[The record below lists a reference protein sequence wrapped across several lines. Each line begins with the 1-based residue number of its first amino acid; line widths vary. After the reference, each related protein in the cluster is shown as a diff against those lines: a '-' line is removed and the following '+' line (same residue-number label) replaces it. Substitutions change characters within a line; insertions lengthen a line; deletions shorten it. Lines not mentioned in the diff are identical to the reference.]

1 MSVTIITELKSQRD
15 IKMINSQMSFLGQS
29 PLFTFSLQCVYNNT
43 LVSPCWVYA
52 TLRYAYHWGVP
63 ADNSGM
69 GVKVCLFFL
78 WCLYSLPPF
87 IDITVQRTLGLGP
100 SVTWQ
105 HGCVFMLLMHFIWA
119 SVAARGLAWRL
130 YFWHVSPHVPFVC
143 RSGLPARRGGNAQ
156 GICHFLPVFPEPGSV
171 SLSSCMWPTI
181 RHV

>member
-1 MSVTIITELKSQRD
+1 MTDFRDLKHVSVTIITELKSQRD
-15 IKMINSQMSFLGQS
+15 IKMINSQISFLGQS

-119 SVAARGLAWRL
+119 RFFGYSCQRFGMEIVFLACQSTRPL
-130 YFWHVSPHVPFVC
+130 CVPFWT
-143 RSGLPARRGGNAQ
+143 
-156 GICHFLPVFPEPGSV
+156 PG
-171 SLSSCMWPTI
+171 
-181 RHV
+181 